1 MVFTCREGLFRERV
15 GRYIR
20 AARLQVFKSCS
31 LWYIVPSSELIR
43 CKECGQSFD
52 TVESLREHVKSE
64 KDEIKNRVRGL
75 SDG

>member
-1 MVFTCREGLFRERV
+1 MLVK
-15 GRYIR
+15 YIFILCPPT
-20 AARLQVFKSCS
+20 AGFFKSFS
-31 LWYIVPSSELIR
+31 LWYSVPSSELIR

-52 TVESLREHVKSE
+52 RVDSLREHMKSE